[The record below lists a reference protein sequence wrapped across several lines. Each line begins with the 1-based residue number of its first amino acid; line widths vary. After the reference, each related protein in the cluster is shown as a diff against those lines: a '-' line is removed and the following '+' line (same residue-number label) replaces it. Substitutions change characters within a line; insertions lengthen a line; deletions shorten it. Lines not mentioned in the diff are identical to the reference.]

1 MSLPPPQAG
10 APYRVG
16 FVCLGTICRSPMAE
30 AVLTRMVTDAGLADQ
45 VSVDSCGTGPWHV
58 GEPMDARAAAH
69 LVAEGYAAEAHR
81 GQQLDPGWRSRDL
94 LLAMDSAN
102 LRDAARVVGESD
114 RLRLFRALDPE
125 ATPGDVDVP
134 DPYYGGDDGF
144 SDVLAMVERTCA
156 RLLSELE
163 RLLGSGPGSRG
174 DR

>member
-1 MSLPPPQAG
+1 
-10 APYRVG
+10 
-16 FVCLGTICRSPMAE
+16 
-30 AVLTRMVTDAGLADQ
+30 
-45 VSVDSCGTGPWHV
+45 
-58 GEPMDARAAAH
+58 
-69 LVAEGYAAEAHR
+69 
-81 GQQLDPGWRSRDL
+81 
-94 LLAMDSAN
+94 MDSAN

-114 RLRLFRALDPE
+114 RLRLFRSLDPE